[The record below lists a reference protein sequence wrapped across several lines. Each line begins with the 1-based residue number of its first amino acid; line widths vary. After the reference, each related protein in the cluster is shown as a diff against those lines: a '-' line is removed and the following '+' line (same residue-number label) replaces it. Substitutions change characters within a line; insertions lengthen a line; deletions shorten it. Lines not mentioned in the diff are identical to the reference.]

1 MAIVRVRLKD
11 LPPLTDEDIKRLED
25 AAKRPPVYDPENP
38 PITDEEFDR
47 MEYLMKKY
55 KTRRLTK
62 EMYIAEGFIKPKEK

>member
-25 AAKRPPVYDPENP
+25 AAKRPPVYDPENL

-47 MEYLMKKY
+47 NG
-55 KTRRLTK
+55 
-62 EMYIAEGFIKPKEK
+62 ISHEKVQNSPTHERNVHR